1 MKAELVAVGSEL
13 LRFGRRDSNGDWLTE
28 RLQRLGVEVTR
39 RSLVGD
45 DVASIASAVRAGQSS
60 ADLVVLTG
68 GLGPTE
74 DDRTREAIALALG
87 RPLERDEEYAT
98 RLRGLFEA
106 RGRTFKPE
114 QARQADRP
122 RGSDWLDNPIGTAP
136 GILCRV
142 DESLVVALPGVPPE
156 MRRIFEEG
164 LVPHLSGRVGQGLAR
179 RSLKIGGRFEASV
192 DEQIRDLYGLD
203 GIEATI
209 LTGREGIELHLL
221 ATGGTTAEARA
232 RLDDLELRLEARLG
246 ADIFARD
253 DETLAQVVG
262 RLLIAKGATMATAE
276 SCTGG
281 MLGSLIT
288 EAPGSSGWFRGGLI
302 VYSDDLKCSLAGA
315 APDVVASAGAVSEVV
330 ARALAAGA
338 RERCRADYGIG
349 ITGIAGPGGGTP
361 DKPVGLVHVALA
373 GKNRTDHWR
382 IRQIGDR
389 HLVRRR
395 TVVFALDRLRRRL
408 LESREPEGIV

>member
-1 MKAELVAVGSEL
+1 MKAELIAVGSEL
-13 LRFGRRDSNGDWLTE
+13 LRFGRQDSNGDWLTE

-39 RSLVGD
+39 RSVVGD
-45 DVASIASAVRAGQSS
+45 DVAGIAATVRAGQSS

-74 DDRTREAIALALG
+74 DDRTRQAIALAVD
-87 RPLERDEEYAT
+87 RPLERDEDYAT

-114 QARQADRP
+114 QAKQADRP
-122 RGSDWLDNPIGTAP
+122 RGSDWLENPIGTAP

-142 DESLVVALPGVPPE
+142 DGGLVVALPGVPPE
-156 MRRIFEEG
+156 MRRIFEAG
-164 LVPHLSGRVGQGLAR
+164 LVPHLVGWVGQGLAR

-192 DEQIRDLYGLD
+192 DEQVRDLYGVE

-209 LTGREGIELHLL
+209 LTGKEGIELHLL
-221 ATGGTTAEARA
+221 ATGATTDQARA
-232 RLDDLELRLEARLG
+232 RLDDLDRRLERRLG
-246 ADIFARD
+246 ADLYARD

-281 MLGSLIT
+281 MLASLIT
-288 EAPGSSGWFRGGLI
+288 ETPGSSGWFRGGLI
-302 VYSDDLKCSLAGA
+302 VYSDDLKGSLAGVD
-315 APDVVASAGAVSEVV
+315 PDVVASAGAVSEEV
-330 ARALAAGA
+330 ARALAVGA

-349 ITGIAGPGGGTP
+349 ITGVAGPGGGTP

-373 GKNRTDHWR
+373 GEARTDHWL

-408 LESREPEGIV
+408 LESGESEGRE